1 MISELPDRLNG
12 RSFFREGEMNG
23 GKKRLYVGDENNGQY
38 FETYKTDKRLSVRIF
53 KNATVYPA
61 VSDVS
66 TVDPL
71 YGAYGVYDSAGVFCP
86 CSAMRAGDL
95 TPYPAQAINGNSE
108 YFNESVIY
116 GGVAYFH
123 AYGHF
128 LLESTARLWF
138 VLQNSEDTRPVV
150 FIPVGKPERYMEFF
164 DLLGISRK
172 RLIFINRPVRF
183 KEIAVPEMSSHLEG
197 GYTEEFMLP
206 FRKAVENVPAEKYD
220 KIYLTRRRFEF
231 GNVCGE
237 EILEKIFKAN
247 GYKIVSPERLSV
259 KRQIAL
265 MKGAKSVVSVLGSAT
280 HNAIFCKKGTEC
292 VILNRAVNVCKAQML
307 VNSAAELDWCYVDTY
322 FDCFPV
328 SYFWGPYL
336 VGMTSHLRS
345 FCRDGGMKIPK
356 GDIFP
361 DAAGF
366 AVKWISTYGGSAK
379 IFNRLVSEKPA
390 VGEVFSFKGLN
401 FLERLARRRRNVSEA
416 RKLRLH
422 LFRARILSRLGTG
435 AIKGKYVRKVRK
447 LEQKL
452 EIIQKDMNF

>member
-1 MISELPDRLNG
+1 
-12 RSFFREGEMNG
+12 MNG
-23 GKKRLYVGDENNGQY
+23 GKKRLYVANENNGQY
-38 FETYKTDKRLSVRIF
+38 FETYKSNKALSVRVF

-66 TVDPL
+66 TIDPL

-183 KEIAVPEMSSHLEG
+183 KEIAVPEMSSHLGEF
-197 GYTEEFMLP
+197 YTEEFMLP
-206 FRKAVENVPAEKYD
+206 FRKAVENVPAAKYE

-237 EILEKIFKAN
+237 EALEKIFKAN

-265 MKGAKSVVSVLGSAT
+265 MKGAKSIVSVLGSAT
-280 HNAIFCKKGTEC
+280 HNTIFCKEGTEC
-292 VILNRAVNVCKAQML
+292 VVLNRAANVCKAQML

-345 FCRDGGMKIPK
+345 FCRDRGMKIPK

-390 VGEVFSFKGLN
+390 VGDVFSFCGLN
-401 FLERLARRRRNVSEA
+401 FLERLARRRRNVREIA
-416 RKLRLH
+416 KLRRH
-422 LFRARILSRLGTG
+422 LLRARLLSRFGYG
-435 AIKGKYVRKVRK
+435 RIKRKYSAKVTE
-447 LEQKL
+447 LNQKL
-452 EIIQKDMNF
+452 EKMRNETEF